1 MYLYVYLI
9 LVNCFCIHCFK
20 IIKLLLLQEQ
30 PQTQREGIKR
40 HSTYFK
46 CLQETMIR
54 ANLFWNTYLSK
65 NRKTWAVGKLSHLLM
80 YELKAQILLGKHLKK
95 CSKSK
100 EVFRRAI
107 VCFPI
112 LRKLSRSKTKLL
124 LWRKAIYKF
133 PLGLANFVLLQP
145 KCCMNTACGRKDFLT
160 SQI

>member
-30 PQTQREGIKR
+30 PQPQREGIKR

-54 ANLFWNTYLSK
+54 ANLFWNTHLSK

-80 YELKAQILLGKHLKK
+80 CELKAQILLGKHLKK

-133 PLGLANFVLLQP
+133 LWGWLTLYYYSQNAAWIQLVGGKTSF
-145 KCCMNTACGRKDFLT
+145 T
-160 SQI
+160 SQT